1 MKVLIVVAHPDDA
14 EIAMGMRI
22 RWYAETG
29 ARVRVHCLTDGGTDS
44 ANNTVGTNNT
54 VGGDVRRKECLAAA
68 ALLGVEDY
76 TFSGIPDS
84 RFTDHRGAITG
95 ELFRLFQQDRPDIVY
110 THFPSDQHLDHV
122 TTAQEVTS
130 VALRE
135 TGNLTYFRSPYSA
148 SFDPNEIF
156 MGTSELLQVKETA
169 LGCFAS
175 QPQLDMTAFT
185 TLAEVAHR
193 QHVHHRVV
201 ERFPPH
207 ATTAE
212 LFTIAR
218 RVEIVGAPT
227 C

>member
-1 MKVLIVVAHPDDA
+1 MNVLIVVAHPDDA

-22 RWYAETG
+22 RWYTRNG
-29 ARVRVHCLTDGGTDS
+29 ARVRVHCLTDGAAAADM
-44 ANNTVGTNNT
+44 VD
-54 VGGDVRRKECLAAA
+54 GDVRRKECLAAA

-76 TFSGIPDS
+76 TFSAIPDS
-84 RFTDHRGAITG
+84 RFTDHRGAING
-95 ELFRLFQQDRPDIVY
+95 ELSRLFRQDRPDIVY

-148 SFDPNEIF
+148 GFDPNEIF

-169 LGCFAS
+169 LACFAS
-175 QPQLDMTAFT
+175 QRQLNMTAFT

-212 LFTIAR
+212 LFSIAR

>member
-14 EIAMGMRI
+14 EIAMGMRM
-22 RWYAETG
+22 RWYTQTG
-29 ARVRVHCLTDGGTDS
+29 ARVRVHCLTDGGTDMV
-44 ANNTVGTNNT
+44 AGA
-54 VGGDVRRKECLAAA
+54 VRRQECLAAA

-76 TFSGIPDS
+76 SFSGIPDS
-84 RFTDHRGAITG
+84 HFTDHRGAITG
-95 ELFRLFQQDRPDIVY
+95 ELFGLFRQDRPDIVY

-148 SFDPNEIF
+148 GFDPNEIF
-156 MGTSELLQVKETA
+156 MGTSELLQVKEAA

-201 ERFPPH
+201 ERFPLH

-218 RVEIVGAPT
+218 RVDIAGAPT